1 MKDKYFVMDK
11 EFVNDCITFVL
22 TFKRLLERI
31 ETMDIDNAKTVDE
44 VETPISISKVRLM
57 LAEKC
62 ASGYKDAVKHL
73 LYKYNAEKLSD
84 VSKEKYPELIKDI
97 SLIGQKIL

>member
-22 TFKRLLERI
+22 TFKRLLARI

-44 VETPISISKVRLM
+44 VEFHDL
-57 LAEKC
+57 
-62 ASGYKDAVKHL
+62 
-73 LYKYNAEKLSD
+73 KYYRTKNIPAKGCFIR
-84 VSKEKYPELIKDI
+84 PEDTGNEQLTLFDE
-97 SLIGQKIL
+97 